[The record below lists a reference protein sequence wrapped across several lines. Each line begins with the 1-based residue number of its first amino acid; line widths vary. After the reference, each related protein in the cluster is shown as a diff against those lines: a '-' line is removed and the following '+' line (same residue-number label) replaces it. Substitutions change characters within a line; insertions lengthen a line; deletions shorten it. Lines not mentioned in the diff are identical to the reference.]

1 VASYNGSHFVVGSN
15 REQLGLSP
23 TIRVKNLTIGFRLKK
38 FVFWLRKCF
47 SLYKA
52 QSKEHFPR

>member
-1 VASYNGSHFVVGSN
+1 VVGSN